1 MNPALLGLIVVVAIG
16 LVLCAFLAIG
26 GWLVHTSLKRRK
38 AVALGGRNIPSRILG
53 DLQPIEDLLVG
64 FVRHSPELAV
74 VLSVVACGDKPRSF
88 ARIVHEIRIARVAFP
103 DISIA
108 VHLVGAALGILFVAG
123 LIRVAREGFMATN
136 AGREV
141 KRRLDQIPG
150 ERSLA
155 GSGPIY
161 EMKLIRK

>member
-64 FVRHSPELAV
+64 FVRHSPELAA
-74 VLSVVACGDKPRSF
+74 VLSIVASGDNPRSF
-88 ARIVHEIRIARVAFP
+88 ARIVHEIRIARLTP
-103 DISIA
+103 TGISTA
-108 VHLVGAALGILFVAG
+108 VHPIGAALSILFVAG
-123 LIRVAREGFMATN
+123 LIRVARDGLMATN
-136 AGREV
+136 AGLEV
-141 KRRLDQIPG
+141 LRRLDQIPDAA
-150 ERSLA
+150 R
-155 GSGPIY
+155 
-161 EMKLIRK
+161 